1 MDLIRCSISQDDQIM
16 NLPMDT
22 DRNRYDKPVRNPLE
36 LTGMTGPEP
45 MSLLRRELSTVAEVG
60 RAQIV
65 LTEPSRCQAT
75 DVEVEGTVTDSRAS
89 IPYRCCDC
97 GIRMTTGHNSAMTA
111 DKDKEP
117 RPIRMYPVR
126 PESAP
131 IDGETVILRPGRA
144 GTPVAGCVFEIG

>member
-1 MDLIRCSISQDDQIM
+1 MELIRCPIPQDDQIM
-16 NLPMDT
+16 DLPMDM

-45 MSLLRRELSTVAEVG
+45 MSLLRRDLSAVTEVG

-75 DVEVEGTVTDSRAS
+75 DVKLEGTVTDTTAS

-97 GIRMTTGHNSAMTA
+97 GIRMTTGRNSAMTT
-111 DKDKEP
+111 DKNREP
-117 RPIRMYPVR
+117 RPIRTWVR
-126 PESAP
+126 CPYRWGDCYFTSHE
-131 IDGETVILRPGRA
+131 LFRRA
-144 GTPVAGCVFEIG
+144 GTPIAGCVFAIG